1 VNFPKSV
8 LNDDLSRVSEA
19 EARKAHIS
27 QVIRCVRSQGLDREG
42 FRWWLPNP
50 VVRAAGDVLTRMPI
64 ARVIESE
71 CADPSRLLN
80 RAFSF
85 EVEASEPLD
94 IDHDGDQPS
103 GVACNASRDRAQPSG
118 RDGTKQR
125 VLPLRVVG

>member
-1 VNFPKSV
+1 
-8 LNDDLSRVSEA
+8 
-19 EARKAHIS
+19 
-27 QVIRCVRSQGLDREG
+27 
-42 FRWWLPNP
+42 
-50 VVRAAGDVLTRMPI
+50 MPI

-118 RDGTKQR
+118 REHSEMT
-125 VLPLRVVG
+125 VLI